1 MFEEF
6 RQVGTRTAKREGMGW
21 PSAAREAS
29 RDVFHRLACCRGDGR
44 FAVEQSAPKTIGV
57 AARFGTAGEVAI
69 QGHAAVVRAVAAWRV
84 LLAITY
90 IEDLEGRIGKRL
102 TAGAPRAGND
112 RTIGKV
118 LAHDRDPHG
127 TRRRCPSA
135 VSLAAPPIHTEGN
148 RHPGAR
154 AFSAMLMCAVGV
166 LARSP
171 VGVEYDPDERV
182 KKFESRVPVAE
193 LVARGD

>member
-6 RQVGTRTAKREGMGW
+6 RQVGTSTAKREGMGW

-69 QGHAAVVRAVAAWRV
+69 QRHAAVVRAVAAWRV
-84 LLAITY
+84 LLAITD

-102 TAGAPRAGND
+102 TAGAPGAGNNG
-112 RTIGKV
+112 TIGEV
-118 LAHDRDPHG
+118 LAHRRGPHG
-127 TRRRCPSA
+127 TGRRRPSA
-135 VSLAAPPIHTEGN
+135 TSVTATSQDPPKKRAQAA
-148 RHPGAR
+148 R
-154 AFSAMLMCAVGV
+154 
-166 LARSP
+166 
-171 VGVEYDPDERV
+171 D
-182 KKFESRVPVAE
+182 
-193 LVARGD
+193 